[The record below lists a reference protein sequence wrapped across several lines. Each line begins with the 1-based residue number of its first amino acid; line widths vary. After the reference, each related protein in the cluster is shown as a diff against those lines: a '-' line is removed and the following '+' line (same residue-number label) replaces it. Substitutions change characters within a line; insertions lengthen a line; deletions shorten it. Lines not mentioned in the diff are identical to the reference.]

1 LTQQIHRLKS
11 KTLFTVRAWERFQFI
26 IESQHRQVI
35 EAYLMSNANL
45 MKNILF
51 QLKDILQRKLPD
63 ALKLSIAK
71 QIENNL
77 FAKVLYAFAI
87 SNDELN
93 QLISSRDHCRYHSWW
108 D

>member
-1 LTQQIHRLKS
+1 
-11 KTLFTVRAWERFQFI
+11 
-26 IESQHRQVI
+26 
-35 EAYLMSNANL
+35 
-45 MKNILF
+45 MKHILF

-87 SNDELN
+87 SNG
-93 QLISSRDHCRYHSWW
+93 
-108 D
+108 